1 MTAVSDVL
9 TATVVVLLA
18 TSLVIFLA
26 RLVLTVGRRRRTT
39 IEFGV
44 GFSIFLVLWMGS
56 ELLPFFVPNAVVEV
70 EEIIHF
76 SVMAGF
82 AVWMNL
88 RWRWALRAAQ
98 EAS

>member
-1 MTAVSDVL
+1 MTAVTDVL
-9 TATVVVLLA
+9 AATVVVLLA
-18 TSLVIFLA
+18 TSIVIFLA
-26 RLVLTVGRRRRTT
+26 RLVLTVGRRRRAT

-56 ELLPFFVPNAVVEV
+56 EMLSVLAPSAFGEV

-88 RWRWALRAAQ
+88 RWRWALGAAQ
-98 EAS
+98 EVS

>member
-1 MTAVSDVL
+1 MTAVSEVL
-9 TATVVVLLA
+9 TATVVILLVA
-18 TSLVIFLA
+18 SIAIFLA
-26 RLVLTVGRRRRTT
+26 RLVLTAGGKRRAT

-44 GFSIFLVLWMGS
+44 GFTVFLVLWLGS
-56 ELLPFFVPNAVVEV
+56 ELLSLLAPNVFGEV

-88 RWRWALRAAQ
+88 RWRWALGAAQ
-98 EAS
+98 EVS